1 MPALTLV
8 IVGAVGVVAAVT
20 DVEADDKN
28 GVQVP
33 PPTLHPSR
41 PASEPDI
48 GVAVTR
54 ISCDCPPVSPD
65 NTVDSVPAA
74 ICRVV

>member
-1 MPALTLV
+1 MPAVTLV

-28 GVQVP
+28 AVQAP
-33 PPTLHPSR
+33 PPPMLHPSR
-41 PASEPDI
+41 PASEPEV

-54 ISCDCPPVSPD
+54 ISCD
-65 NTVDSVPAA
+65 
-74 ICRVV
+74 